1 MQLYFIIGDDFGE
14 KVLGNLVNLANFCK
28 ACNLACNYCR
38 IKYGP
43 FSSDIC
49 GVDLIKE
56 ELNNF
61 IEDPERYLPK
71 NPPKCDIILP
81 IGIHPDLFAALPLL
95 VEKTEAKAVIVPIE
109 NRNWCPLNLQKRLE
123 LELRDFG
130 VDYAF
135 PKPFCSLE
143 ESGNKIIDEFIDRYK
158 IGKPIIEIYLKGDRI
173 ENSMVL
179 RSAPCGSTWYVAQ
192 QIKLSKIDGIEQV
205 ISNAHHGYPCTASM
219 EFDPEL
225 KDTILHKAGY
235 IIREAVLDAID
246 RACIRQGIMLLKKK

>member
-14 KVLGNLVNLANFCK
+14 KVVGNLVNLPNFCK
-28 ACNLACNYCR
+28 ACHLECGYCR
-38 IKYGP
+38 FNYGS
-43 FSSDIC
+43 FASDIC

-56 ELNNF
+56 ELNEF
-61 IEDPERYLPK
+61 IENPERYLPK
-71 NPPKCDIILP
+71 NPPKCDVILP
-81 IGIHPDLFAALPLL
+81 IGIHPDLLAALPLL

-109 NRNWCPLNLQKRLE
+109 NRKWCPPNLQKRLE
-123 LELRDFG
+123 LELRDFKIE
-130 VDYAF
+130 YAF

-143 ESGNKIIDEFIDRYK
+143 ESGKKIIDEFINRYK
-158 IGKPIIEIYLKGDRI
+158 IGKPIIEVYLKGDRI
-173 ENSMVL
+173 DSTIVL

-192 QIKLSKIDGIEQV
+192 QIRLSKIDGIEQI

-219 EFDPEL
+219 EIDPEL

-246 RACIRQGIMLLKKK
+246 RACIRQGIMLPKKK